1 MEKILPQPPSQEL
14 PMTVREG
21 LKLEIPSSVPSLE
34 KNPPRSHAGK
44 YTGELL
50 FIGLPLGSQVTE
62 RLGLA
67 CLLTFRD

>member
-14 PMTVREG
+14 PMMVREG
-21 LKLEIPSSVPSLE
+21 LKLEIPPVPSLE

-50 FIGLPLGSQVTE
+50 LIGLPLGSQVTE

-67 CLLTFRD
+67 RLLTFRD